1 LRVEIRSPGAQESRH
16 AEGEPIDA
24 RDATIA
30 ICRAW
35 ERSDAQAVAE
45 LFADDGRYE
54 DPLFP
59 EVLIGPEAIR
69 EGVAAGM
76 AEITGLEIPIQHLAV
91 AGDVAICEAAFL
103 CELTADG
110 SRMDFDFA
118 MAIVVRDGRV
128 VRLTEYFD
136 TRPFVQ

>member
-1 LRVEIRSPGAQESRH
+1 VN
-16 AEGEPIDA
+16 A

-30 ICRAW
+30 ICQAW
-35 ERSDAQAVAE
+35 ERGDAQGVAD
-45 LFADDGRYE
+45 LFAEDGRYE

-59 EVLIGPEAIR
+59 EVLVGPEAIR

-76 AEITGLEIPIQHLAV
+76 AEITNLEIPIRHLAED
-91 AGDVAICEAAFL
+91 GDVAICEAAFL
-103 CELTADG
+103 CEVVADG

-118 MAIVVRDGRV
+118 MAIEVRDGRV

-136 TRPFVQ
+136 ARPFAP